1 MVMAGIGVAGGLN
14 MAAGIG
20 IGIAAMAGA
29 QIPAMV
35 RCTDPTA
42 LGLVYFD
49 LNPNEITMK
58 RSAKTGT
65 KPNAQG
71 GASARV
77 LQKSDLPQISVNKVL
92 MYGEDTKMRVDT
104 LLAWCAPPQGLITAL
119 VGLLGITNS
128 NQPTVTFQWGP
139 PMLGFMYDVKLTEVS
154 ATYKRFHSSG
164 IPIRAEVN
172 LTMKV
177 QPSLLGSIPTN
188 PTSGGLPGR
197 RTHLVRENE
206 SLQSIAQHHYGRP
219 GLWRTIAEI
228 NGIDNPQRLRP
239 GTTVFLPGPG
249 DLEPNSR

>member
-1 MVMAGIGVAGGLN
+1 MTLAAIGAGANIVG
-14 MAAGIG
+14 GIG

-29 QIPAMV
+29 QIPAMI

-49 LNPNEITMK
+49 LNPDNITMS

-71 GASARV
+71 GASPRV
-77 LQKSDLPQISVNKVL
+77 LQKSDPPTIQLTKCI
-92 MYGEDTKMRVDT
+92 MYGEDTKMRADT

-119 VGLLGITNS
+119 VGLLGVTNS

-139 PMLGFMYDVKLTEVS
+139 PMLGFMYDALVTKADVKYT
-154 ATYKRFHSSG
+154 RFHSSG

-172 LTMKV
+172 VTLKV
-177 QPSLLGSIPTN
+177 QPSLLGSLPTN

-197 RTHLVRENE
+197 TTHLVRENE
-206 SLQSIAQHHYGRP
+206 SLQSIAQQHYSRP
-219 GLWRTIAEI
+219 GLWRKIAEI

-239 GTTVFLPGPG
+239 GTTVFLPGAG
-249 DLEPNSR
+249 ELEPASR

>member
-1 MVMAGIGVAGGLN
+1 MALSAGLN
-14 MAAGIG
+14 IAGGIG

-29 QIPAMV
+29 SIPAMI

-49 LNPNEITMK
+49 INPHDITMS

-71 GASARV
+71 GSSPRI
-77 LQKSDLPQISVNKVL
+77 LQKSDPPQIQLTKCI
-92 MYGEDTKMRVDT
+92 MYGEDTKMRADT

-139 PMLGFMYDVKLTEVS
+139 PMLGFMYDALVTKTDIKYV
-154 ATYKRFHSSG
+154 RFHSSG

-172 LTMKV
+172 VTLKV
-177 QPSLLGSIPTN
+177 QPSLLGSLPTN

-197 RTHLVRENE
+197 RTHLLREDE

-219 GLWRTIAEI
+219 GLWRKIAEI
-228 NGIDNPQRLRP
+228 NGIDNPQRVRP

-249 DLEPNSR
+249 EIEAGSK